1 MRIACCSVKSPRRRL
16 RRSNRWTTCNRL
28 GVEHE
33 ADHADRP
40 LRAPGRSQSGAV
52 PRRNHRHHAE
62 PRQWTRRRA
71 RAVGAVSRHGA
82 RHGVPRESKDRN
94 GVFRAVRGDVRTGH
108 SLSGS
113 DGRSGRREDFRA
125 TDRAGGPHPY
135 GRGGQRRPDGRQRRR
150 SSTRGHQRR
159 RHWRCRSMTQA
170 TLSAG
175 DTSWVLVSS
184 ALVLLMTVGLA
195 FFYGGLVRP
204 KNALNTMMMSVVA
217 LGVIGVQWMLVGYSI
232 AFSPG
237 NGWLGGLS
245 WLGLNNVGLEPNAT
259 YSATIPLQAHAM
271 FQGMF
276 AIITPALIS
285 GAIVERMR
293 FRGYIVFLVLW
304 ATLIYDPLAHW
315 VWGSGGWLL
324 KRGALD
330 FAGGTVVHIS
340 AGVSALV
347 AAWFLGPRRDYRRV
361 PIAPHNVPLVLLGAG
376 LLWFGWFGF
385 NAGSALAANG
395 LAALAF
401 VNTNTAAA
409 AALVTWAAL
418 DLIRTGKITA
428 VGAATGLVVGLVGIT
443 PAAGYVKPL
452 SGLLIGV
459 LAAVVSYTAIQIR
472 SRTKLD
478 DALDVFSCHGLAGM
492 AGALL
497 TGVFATKLVNP
508 AGGDGLLAGNAAQLG
523 VQLLAVVAAAA
534 FAAAG
539 TAVILKFLQVTIGAR
554 AGVSEESA
562 GLDLSQH
569 GEEAYFGSDLGSAAG
584 TGSSLGGSVVVE
596 TFAIE
601 PAPGRLRASDA
612 RGAH

>member
-1 MRIACCSVKSPRRRL
+1 
-16 RRSNRWTTCNRL
+16 
-28 GVEHE
+28 
-33 ADHADRP
+33 
-40 LRAPGRSQSGAV
+40 
-52 PRRNHRHHAE
+52 
-62 PRQWTRRRA
+62 
-71 RAVGAVSRHGA
+71 
-82 RHGVPRESKDRN
+82 
-94 GVFRAVRGDVRTGH
+94 
-108 SLSGS
+108 
-113 DGRSGRREDFRA
+113 
-125 TDRAGGPHPY
+125 
-135 GRGGQRRPDGRQRRR
+135 
-150 SSTRGHQRR
+150 
-159 RHWRCRSMTQA
+159 MTQA

-175 DTSWVLVSS
+175 DTAWVLVSS

-237 NGWLGGLS
+237 NPWLGGFA
-245 WLGLNNVGLEPNAT
+245 WLGLHNVGLEPNPT

-293 FRGYIVFLVLW
+293 FRGYVVFLVLW

-324 KRGALD
+324 QRGALD

-361 PIAPHNVPLVLLGAG
+361 PLAPHNVPLVLLGAG

-409 AALVTWAAL
+409 ASLVTWAAL
-418 DLIRTGKITA
+418 DLARTGKVTA

-443 PAAGYVKPL
+443 PAAGYVTPL

-459 LAAVVSYTAIQIR
+459 LAAGVSYTAIQIR
-472 SRTKLD
+472 SKTKLD
-478 DALDVFSCHGLAGM
+478 DALDVFSCHGVAGT

-508 AGGDGLLAGNAAQLG
+508 AGGDGLLAGNAGQIG
-523 VQLLAVVAAAA
+523 VQLLAVVATVA
-534 FAAAG
+534 FAAVG
-539 TAVILKFLQVTIGAR
+539 TLAILALVQATIGAR
-554 AGVSEESA
+554 VDVPEESA

-569 GEEAYFGSDLGSAAG
+569 GEEAYFGSDLGSFAG
-584 TGSSLGGSVVVE
+584 PGRSLGGSVVVQA
-596 TFAIE
+596 FSAE
-601 PAPGRLRASDA
+601 PAAAPALPAV
-612 RGAH
+612 